1 MATPFIY
8 NYTFFKFVEVVE
20 PGLTQRRGLALFERS
35 ICHLQLGRELYD
47 RKKFG
52 KGDFMQ
58 LLESEIGSFEDVL
71 ECLEHT
77 SVGGFLDDVNF
88 KATAARDDAES
99 WLSQLQE
106 GTL

>member
-1 MATPFIY
+1 MSY
-8 NYTFFKFVEVVE
+8 FFSSQLIEVIE
-20 PGLTQRRGLALFERS
+20 PGLTQRRGLSLFERS

-47 RKKFG
+47 KKKFP
-52 KGDFMQ
+52 KEDFTR
-58 LLESEIGSFEDVL
+58 LLEAEIASLEDCL
-71 ECLEHT
+71 DCLEHT
-77 SVGGFLDDVNF
+77 SVGGYLDDVSF